1 MEETNENIEHIDAI
15 DGQNDLQ
22 YKHCLNCGAELKGR
36 YCHSCGQEAVGKTPT
51 VKGFVMAYLDNAFL
65 WDPQFFKTLWTL
77 IRRPGHLTK
86 EYNAGKFIS
95 QYLIFFLLLFAPFRR
110 NADKNFEVDA
120 RHWARENG

>member
-1 MEETNENIEHIDAI
+1 MDFIYRAVEETNKNIEHIDAV
-15 DGQNDLQ
+15 DGQNGLQ

-65 WDPQFFKTLWTL
+65 WDPQFLKTLWTL

-95 QYLIFFLLLFAPFRR
+95 QYLICFITSFCSI
-110 NADKNFEVDA
+110 
-120 RHWARENG
+120 